1 MITNKPMSL
10 RDWGLLASLSLLW
23 GVSFV
28 FAGIILR
35 EVPPFTLV
43 FLRIGLAAVA
53 LLAATRLLGYAIPT
67 ENRFWAACFGMGILN
82 NLVPFSLFAFAQTQI
97 PSGLA
102 AILNA
107 ATPLFAVLVMHVL
120 TDDEK
125 ATLPKL
131 VGVVVGFAGVAVM
144 IGADALRGLGVNLL
158 AQLACLAAT
167 LSYAF
172 SGVFG
177 RRFKALG
184 QPAIVTA
191 AGQLTASTAM
201 ILPICLLI
209 DRPWTLPMPS
219 GGVLVAV
226 LAFALFSTALA
237 YILFFRILASAG
249 PTNLMLVTFLI
260 PVSAILVGWLFLGER
275 LEPKHFVGMALI
287 GLGLAAIDGR
297 VLGLLRRPRGTG

>member
-1 MITNKPMSL
+1 MITHNPMSL

-53 LLAATRLLGYAIPT
+53 LLAAARLLGYAIPT
-67 ENRFWAACFGMGILN
+67 QNRFWAACFGMGILN

-107 ATPLFAVLVMHVL
+107 ATPLFAVLVTHVL

-125 ATLPKL
+125 ATVPKL
-131 VGVVVGFAGVAVM
+131 VGVVVGFLGVAVM
-144 IGADALRGLGVNLL
+144 IGTDALHGLGVNLL
-158 AQLACLAAT
+158 AQVACLAAT

-209 DRPWTLPMPS
+209 DQPWTLPVPS
-219 GGVLVAV
+219 GGVLAAI

-237 YILFFRILASAG
+237 YVLFFRILASAG

-260 PVSAILVGWLFLGER
+260 PVSAILVGWLTLGER
-275 LEPKHFVGMALI
+275 LEPKHFAGMALI

-297 VLGLLRRPRGTG
+297 AFGLLRRARGAG